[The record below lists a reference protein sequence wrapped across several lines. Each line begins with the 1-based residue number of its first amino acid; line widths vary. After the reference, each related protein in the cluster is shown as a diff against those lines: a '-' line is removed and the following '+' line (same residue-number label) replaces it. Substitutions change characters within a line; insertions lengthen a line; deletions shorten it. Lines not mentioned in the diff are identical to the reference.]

1 MKENVKRSPLFYV
14 GDKYKLISEIKT
26 HFPNRIDKF
35 VEPFVGG
42 GSVFMNV
49 KANDFILNDID
60 TNVITLHKYLS
71 EQADNVDLF
80 FNNLWHVINKYG
92 LSCSYLYDIVPN
104 ELKLQFPKTYF
115 AKYNKDKYKQLRT
128 DYNKS
133 DRTDITILYLREI
146 SIYPL
151 AMLILTPMQLML

>member
-60 TNVITLHKYLS
+60 TVFITLHKFL
-71 EQADNVDLF
+71 
-80 FNNLWHVINKYG
+80 
-92 LSCSYLYDIVPN
+92 
-104 ELKLQFPKTYF
+104 
-115 AKYNKDKYKQLRT
+115 
-128 DYNKS
+128 
-133 DRTDITILYLREI
+133 
-146 SIYPL
+146 
-151 AMLILTPMQLML
+151 